1 MAEVVYGD
9 NSFFKSAVYGTQDF
23 KALEFL
29 SNQYNN
35 ISSFATNA
43 SMEFFNTA
51 KNLYDRL
58 SGSTAIRMARQASEV
73 MGTLYQADE
82 IHMLKTLVSLQLA
95 KHTMQRWIMA
105 NPVVRQLYHDQKIDG
120 YSNTYVDMHPNDIG
134 ESHYDYRRA
143 TNGLMVEVEDKLLCT
158 TYPDELMDEKELT
171 IEEQLDIKIS
181 WDTIEKEL
189 SKGKED
195 PTSIWGNSL

>member
-43 SMEFFNTA
+43 SMEFFNAA

>member
-120 YSNTYVDMHPNDIG
+120 YSNTYIDMHPNDIG

>member
-43 SMEFFNTA
+43 SMEFFNAA

-120 YSNTYVDMHPNDIG
+120 YSNTYIDMHPNDIG

>member
-95 KHTMQRWIMA
+95 KHTI
-105 NPVVRQLYHDQKIDG
+105 LIHI
-120 YSNTYVDMHPNDIG
+120 
-134 ESHYDYRRA
+134 
-143 TNGLMVEVEDKLLCT
+143 
-158 TYPDELMDEKELT
+158 
-171 IEEQLDIKIS
+171 
-181 WDTIEKEL
+181 
-189 SKGKED
+189 
-195 PTSIWGNSL
+195 